1 MARII
6 LLYGTT
12 EGQTAK
18 IAQHVA
24 SVGRSLGHTV
34 DVRHAAELEPEFS
47 MQRYTAAILGAS
59 VHEGCHQA
67 YLVAWARAHAAW
79 LAQHPSAFFS
89 VCLAIASPDAQERAA
104 ADALV
109 DRFAERTGWTPT
121 HRAVFAGALR
131 YSQYNWLKRMVM
143 KQIAKKEGGSADT
156 SRDHEYTDWDAV
168 TAWSEAFFRS
178 LGNTG

>member
-1 MARII
+1 MAHVI

-24 SVGRSLGHTV
+24 SVGSSLGHAV

-47 MQRYTAAILGAS
+47 IERYAAAILGAS
-59 VHEGCHQA
+59 VHEGRHQA
-67 YLVAWARAHAAW
+67 YLVAVARAHAAW

-89 VCLAIASPDAQERAA
+89 VCLAMASSDPQEQAA
-104 ADALV
+104 ADALI
-109 DRFAERTGWTPT
+109 DRFAERTGWAPA
-121 HRAVFAGALR
+121 HRAAFAGALR

-143 KQIAKKEGGSADT
+143 KQIAKKEGGSTDT

-178 LGNTG
+178 LGATA